1 VFHKPHCASLPNVR
15 CNCKM
20 TTFKKILILTIL
32 FYNINN
38 IVGQNKYHQFEDKNS
53 TGRNV
58 RLHQTMYDKDS
69 TKSGYAHYFC
79 SKCKSKGDDVT
90 YIGLIRLDVI
100 AIDDSTNDTLFI
112 KTYNSDELNQD
123 PFILN
128 ITNSKNKLAPEFS
141 LSNRLLIKAKGIGH
155 VYKINQIMAIK
166 TNKRKIEGKLQSFNN
181 SEFVLIDEEGNS
193 ITVNKN
199 DLIGIKSCG
208 ALISSGPYFSMFK
221 HCNYDRLEKVSF
233 KTVKQVFNEKKNM
246 WTWEDIK

>member
-1 VFHKPHCASLPNVR
+1 MAQCGRTCKAFANSRSLRELTFSFCKSLKNICIFKLTFRQTVFHKPHCASLPNVR

-128 ITNSKNKLAPEFS
+128 ITNSKNKLQLYAACIHILYF
-141 LSNRLLIKAKGIGH
+141 LL
-155 VYKINQIMAIK
+155 
-166 TNKRKIEGKLQSFNN
+166 
-181 SEFVLIDEEGNS
+181 
-193 ITVNKN
+193 
-199 DLIGIKSCG
+199 
-208 ALISSGPYFSMFK
+208 
-221 HCNYDRLEKVSF
+221 
-233 KTVKQVFNEKKNM
+233 
-246 WTWEDIK
+246 